1 MGNNQNEK
9 VSITFEVEKDLLQIM
24 TLKGLMMVVAGM
36 ILKKL

>member
-9 VSITFEVEKDLLQIM
+9 VSITFEVGKDLLQIM